1 MYTSDIDMT
10 RKKYAKKSVV
20 YLFIS
25 LFCILFG
32 AVYELYSH
40 EVYSYHMIYA
50 FVFPLVGGTLLFS
63 ILGLIKIRI
72 CSGTFARNFYH
83 SGVATLTVG
92 SIVQGILD
100 IYGTTNMLTC
110 WYWRIGLLFII
121 LSIVLTLLARRAIMK
136 SCDSL

>member
-20 YLFIS
+20 YMFIS

-40 EVYSYHMIYA
+40 EGYSYHMIYA

-83 SGVATLTVG
+83 SGVGTLTVG

-100 IYGTTNMLTC
+100 IYGTTNMLTF

-121 LSIVLTLLARRAIMK
+121 LSIVLTLLARRGIMK

>member
-1 MYTSDIDMT
+1 MYTSDTDMT
-10 RKKYAKKSVV
+10 HKKYAKKSVV

-32 AVYELYSH
+32 AIYEVYSH
-40 EVYSYHMIYA
+40 EVYSYYMIYA

-63 ILGLIKIRI
+63 VLGLIKIRI
-72 CSGTFARNFYH
+72 YSRTFARNFYH

-100 IYGTTNMLTC
+100 IYGTTNMLTG

-121 LSIVLTLLARRAIMK
+121 LSIVLTLLTRRGILK